1 MLFKDL
7 LRLTS
12 SHNTPLAQEN
22 HSLAQTGYRRHIMI
36 DKNDRTP
43 RFSRQADFQW
53 DPIRP

>member
-22 HSLAQTGYRRHIMI
+22 HSLTQTGYRRHIMI